1 MKDRYNRTIDYMRI
15 SITDRC
21 NLRCTYCMPQDISL
35 TSMENILTYEEILRI
50 CTAAAELGITRFKV
64 TGGEPLVRKGCVT
77 LIREMK
83 HIPGIE
89 QVTITT
95 NGVLLGQYLEE
106 LISAG
111 IDGVNI
117 SLDTLDAGRYERI
130 TGKNELSAVME
141 NIRRAIDSGI
151 RVKLNTV
158 LQNGVNE
165 DEWENIAL
173 LARTNHLDVRFIE
186 MMPIGYGKNC
196 RGVSGRELLEKMKT
210 RWPDFEKVTDIH
222 GNGPAVYY
230 HVPGWKGSVGFI
242 NAIHGKFCAS
252 CNRIRLTSRGKLKP
266 CLCYGDT
273 VDLMPILR
281 GGKEGASVGSCPDGS
296 VETKDMIRRV
306 IAEAIAE
313 KPAQH
318 CFEQKEHI
326 TEESQM
332 VSIGG

>member
-35 TSMENILTYEEILRI
+35 TSMENILTYEEIIRI
-50 CTAAAELGITRFKV
+50 CTNAAELGITRFKV

-83 HIPGIE
+83 RIPGVE
-89 QVTITT
+89 QVTMTT

-106 LISAG
+106 LIRAG
-111 IDGVNI
+111 IDGINI
-117 SLDTLDAGRYERI
+117 SLDTLDVGRYEQI
-130 TGKNELSAVME
+130 TGKNELPDVLE
-141 NIRRAIDSGI
+141 NIERAVGAGV

-158 LQNGVNE
+158 LQSGVNE
-165 DEWENIAL
+165 DEWESIAL
-173 LARTNHLDVRFIE
+173 LASKKPLDVRFIE
-186 MMPIGYGKNC
+186 MMPIGFGKNC
-196 RGVSGRELLEKMKT
+196 RGISGRELLERMKT
-210 RWPDFEKVTDIH
+210 RWPALGEAEIH

-230 HVPGWKGSVGFI
+230 HVPGWKGSIGLI

-281 GGKEGASVGSCPDGS
+281 SCSATQKSDSFGDIES
-296 VETKDMIRRV
+296 EDMLRRA

-318 CFEQKEHI
+318 CFEQKDHI

>member
-35 TSMENILTYEEILRI
+35 TSMENILTYEEIIRI
-50 CTAAAELGITRFKV
+50 CTNAAELGITRFKV

-83 HIPGIE
+83 RIPGVE
-89 QVTITT
+89 QVTMTT

-106 LISAG
+106 LIRAG
-111 IDGVNI
+111 IDGINI
-117 SLDTLDAGRYERI
+117 SLDTLDVGRYEQI
-130 TGKNELSAVME
+130 TGKNELPDVLE
-141 NIRRAIDSGI
+141 NIERAVGAGV

-158 LQNGVNE
+158 LQSGVNE
-165 DEWENIAL
+165 DEWESIAL
-173 LARTNHLDVRFIE
+173 LASKKPLDVRFIE
-186 MMPIGYGKNC
+186 MMPIGFGKNC
-196 RGVSGRELLEKMKT
+196 RGISGRELLERMKT
-210 RWPDFEKVTDIH
+210 RWPDLGEAEIH

-230 HVPGWKGSVGFI
+230 HVPGWKGSIGLI

-281 GGKEGASVGSCPDGS
+281 SCSATQKSDSFGDIES
-296 VETKDMIRRV
+296 EDMLRRA

-318 CFEQKEHI
+318 CFEQKDHI

>member
-21 NLRCTYCMPQDISL
+21 NLRCTYCMPQEITL

-50 CTAAAELGITRFKV
+50 CNAAVELGITRFKV

-83 HIPGIE
+83 RIPGIE
-89 QVTITT
+89 QVTMTT

-111 IDGVNI
+111 IDGINI
-117 SLDTLDAGRYERI
+117 SLDTLDADRYERI

-141 NIRRAIDSGI
+141 NIGRAINSGI
-151 RVKLNTV
+151 RVKLNAV

-165 DEWENIAL
+165 DEWEHIAL
-173 LARTNHLDVRFIE
+173 LARTNRLDVRFIE
-186 MMPIGYGKNC
+186 MMPIGFGKNC
-196 RGVSGRELLEKMKT
+196 RGVSGRELFEKMKT
-210 RWPDFEKVTDIH
+210 RWPDLETVEDIH

-230 HVPGWKGSVGFI
+230 HVPGWKGSIGLI

-252 CNRIRLTSRGKLKP
+252 CNRIRLTSRGMLKP

-281 GGKEGASVGSCPDGS
+281 GAAAGSGPDGNAG
-296 VETKDMIRRV
+296 TDDMIRRA
-306 IAEAIAE
+306 IAEAIME

-318 CFEQKEHI
+318 CFEQKEYV

>member
-35 TSMENILTYEEILRI
+35 TSMENILTYEEIIRI
-50 CTAAAELGITRFKV
+50 CTNAAELGITRFKV

-83 HIPGIE
+83 RIPGVE
-89 QVTITT
+89 QVTLTT

-106 LISAG
+106 LLRAG
-111 IDGVNI
+111 IDGINI
-117 SLDTLDAGRYERI
+117 SLDTLDVGRYEQI
-130 TGKNELSAVME
+130 TGKNELPDVME
-141 NIRRAIDSGI
+141 NIERAVGAGV

-158 LQNGVNE
+158 LQSGVNE
-165 DEWENIAL
+165 DEWESIAL
-173 LARTNHLDVRFIE
+173 LASKNQLDVRFIE
-186 MMPIGYGKNC
+186 MMPIGFGKNC
-196 RGVSGRELLEKMKT
+196 RGISGRELLERMKT
-210 RWPDFEKVTDIH
+210 RWPDIEAAADIH

-230 HVPGWKGSVGFI
+230 HVPGWKGSIGLI

-281 GGKEGASVGSCPDGS
+281 SRSATQKSDSFGDIES
-296 VETKDMIRRV
+296 EDMLRRA

-318 CFEQKEHI
+318 CFEQKDHI

>member
-35 TSMENILTYEEILRI
+35 TSMENILTYEEIIRI
-50 CTAAAELGITRFKV
+50 CTNAAELGITRFKV

-83 HIPGIE
+83 RIPGVE
-89 QVTITT
+89 QVTMTT

-106 LISAG
+106 LIRAG
-111 IDGVNI
+111 IDGINI
-117 SLDTLDAGRYERI
+117 SLDTLDVGRYEQI
-130 TGKNELSAVME
+130 TGKNELPDVLE
-141 NIRRAIDSGI
+141 NIERAVGAGV

-158 LQNGVNE
+158 LQSGVNE
-165 DEWENIAL
+165 DEWESIAL
-173 LARTNHLDVRFIE
+173 LAGKKQLDVRFIE
-186 MMPIGYGKNC
+186 MMPIGFGKNC
-196 RGVSGRELLEKMKT
+196 RGISGIELLERMKT
-210 RWPDFEKVTDIH
+210 RWPDLGEAEIH

-230 HVPGWKGSVGFI
+230 HVPGWKGSIGLI

-281 GGKEGASVGSCPDGS
+281 SCSATQKSDSFGDIES
-296 VETKDMIRRV
+296 EDMLRRA

-318 CFEQKEHI
+318 CFEQKDHI

>member
-35 TSMENILTYEEILRI
+35 TSMENILTYEEIIRI
-50 CTAAAELGITRFKV
+50 CTKAAELGITRFKV

-83 HIPGIE
+83 RIPGVE
-89 QVTITT
+89 QVTMTT
-95 NGVLLGQYLEE
+95 NGVLLGRYLEE
-106 LISAG
+106 LIQAG
-111 IDGVNI
+111 IDGINI
-117 SLDTLDAGRYERI
+117 SLDTLDAGRYEQI
-130 TGKNELSAVME
+130 TGKNELPDVLE
-141 NIRRAIDSGI
+141 NIERAVGAGV

-158 LQNGVNE
+158 LQSGVNE
-165 DEWENIAL
+165 DEWESIAL
-173 LARTNHLDVRFIE
+173 LASKKPLDVRFIE
-186 MMPIGYGKNC
+186 MMPIGFGKNC
-196 RGVSGRELLEKMKT
+196 RGISGIELLERMKT
-210 RWPDFEKVTDIH
+210 RWPDLGEAEIH

-230 HVPGWKGSVGFI
+230 HVPGWKGSIGLI

-281 GGKEGASVGSCPDGS
+281 SCSATQKSDSFGDIES
-296 VETKDMIRRV
+296 EDMLRRA

-318 CFEQKEHI
+318 CFEQKDHI

>member
-21 NLRCTYCMPQDISL
+21 NLRCTYCMPQEITL

-50 CTAAAELGITRFKV
+50 CNAAVELGITRFKV

-83 HIPGIE
+83 RIPGIE
-89 QVTITT
+89 QVTMTT

-111 IDGVNI
+111 IDGINI
-117 SLDTLDAGRYERI
+117 SLDTLDADRYERI

-141 NIRRAIDSGI
+141 NIGRAINSGI
-151 RVKLNTV
+151 RVKLNAV

-165 DEWENIAL
+165 DEWEHIAL
-173 LARTNHLDVRFIE
+173 LARTNRLDVRFIE
-186 MMPIGYGKNC
+186 MMPIGFGKNC
-196 RGVSGRELLEKMKT
+196 RGVSGRELFEKMKT
-210 RWPDFEKVTDIH
+210 RWPDLETVEDIH

-230 HVPGWKGSVGFI
+230 HVPGWKGSIGLI

-252 CNRIRLTSRGKLKP
+252 CNRIRLTSRGMLKP

-281 GGKEGASVGSCPDGS
+281 GAAAGSKPDGNAGIN
-296 VETKDMIRRV
+296 DMIRRA
-306 IAEAIAE
+306 IAEAIME

-318 CFEQKEHI
+318 CFEQKEYV

>member
-35 TSMENILTYEEILRI
+35 TSMENILTYEEIIRI
-50 CTAAAELGITRFKV
+50 CTNAAELGITRFKV

-83 HIPGIE
+83 RIPGVE
-89 QVTITT
+89 QVTMTT
-95 NGVLLGQYLEE
+95 NGVLLGRYLEE
-106 LISAG
+106 LIQAG
-111 IDGVNI
+111 IDGINI
-117 SLDTLDAGRYERI
+117 SLDTLDAWRYEKI
-130 TGKNELSAVME
+130 TGKNELPDVME
-141 NIRRAIDSGI
+141 NIERAVGSGV

-158 LQNGVNE
+158 LQSGVNE
-165 DEWENIAL
+165 DEWESIAL
-173 LARTNHLDVRFIE
+173 LASKKQIDVRFIE
-186 MMPIGYGKNC
+186 MMPIGFGKNC
-196 RGVSGRELLEKMKT
+196 RGISGRELLERMKT
-210 RWPDFEKVTDIH
+210 RWPDIEEAADIH

-230 HVPGWKGSVGFI
+230 HVPGWKGSIGLI

-266 CLCYGDT
+266 CLCFGDT

-281 GGKEGASVGSCPDGS
+281 SRPATEKSDSFGDIES
-296 VETKDMIRRV
+296 EDMIRRA

-318 CFEQKEHI
+318 CFEQKDHI

>member
-35 TSMENILTYEEILRI
+35 TSMENILTYEEIIRI
-50 CTAAAELGITRFKV
+50 CTKAAELGITRFKV

-83 HIPGIE
+83 RIPGVE
-89 QVTITT
+89 QVTMTT
-95 NGVLLGQYLEE
+95 NGVLLGRYLEE
-106 LISAG
+106 LIQAG
-111 IDGVNI
+111 IDGINI
-117 SLDTLDAGRYERI
+117 SLDTLDAGRYEQI
-130 TGKNELSAVME
+130 TGKNELPDVLE
-141 NIRRAIDSGI
+141 NIERAVGAGV

-158 LQNGVNE
+158 LQSGVNE
-165 DEWENIAL
+165 DEWESIAL
-173 LARTNHLDVRFIE
+173 LASKKPLDVRFIE
-186 MMPIGYGKNC
+186 MMPIGFGKNC
-196 RGVSGRELLEKMKT
+196 RGISGIELLERMKT
-210 RWPDFEKVTDIH
+210 RWPDLGEAEIH

-230 HVPGWKGSVGFI
+230 RVPGWKGSIGLI

-281 GGKEGASVGSCPDGS
+281 SCSATQKSDSFGDIES
-296 VETKDMIRRV
+296 EDMLRRA

-318 CFEQKEHI
+318 CFEQKDHI

>member
-15 SITDRC
+15 SITDRW

-35 TSMENILTYEEILRI
+35 TSMENILTYEEIIRI
-50 CTAAAELGITRFKV
+50 CTNAAELGITRFKV

-77 LIREMK
+77 LVRELK
-83 HIPGIE
+83 GISGVE
-89 QVTITT
+89 QVTMTT
-95 NGVLLGQYLEE
+95 NGVLLGRYLVE
-106 LISAG
+106 LIQAG
-111 IDGVNI
+111 IDGINI
-117 SLDTLDAGRYERI
+117 SLDTLDAGRYEKI
-130 TGKNELSAVME
+130 TGKNVLPDVME
-141 NIRRAIDSGI
+141 NIEQAVASGV

-158 LQNGVNE
+158 LQSGVNE
-165 DEWENIAL
+165 DEWESIAL
-173 LARTNHLDVRFIE
+173 LAGKKQLDVRFIE
-186 MMPIGYGKNC
+186 MMPIGFGKNC
-196 RGVSGRELLEKMKT
+196 RGISGRELLERMKT
-210 RWPDFEKVTDIH
+210 RWPDIEAAADIH

-230 HVPGWKGSVGFI
+230 HVPGWKGSIGLI

-281 GGKEGASVGSCPDGS
+281 SRTATEKSDSLGDIES
-296 VETKDMIRRV
+296 EDMLRRA

-318 CFEQKEHI
+318 CFEQKDHI